1 MYTEKDRDIK
11 PRKRSFKF
19 VNKRGQTLDRA
30 LSAKPEI
37 KEVNEVEKEEFKWPH
52 ELMAIMNQVKPT
64 GKSAKRGKSPNSKV
78 KTFYSLNEKIKAYI
92 LATNFSPI
100 LESFVKNS
108 DPRYAGSQPI
118 VTDEAFLRAL

>member
-30 LSAKPEI
+30 LTAKPET

-52 ELMAIMNQVKPT
+52 ELMAIMN
-64 GKSAKRGKSPNSKV
+64 
-78 KTFYSLNEKIKAYI
+78 
-92 LATNFSPI
+92 
-100 LESFVKNS
+100 
-108 DPRYAGSQPI
+108 
-118 VTDEAFLRAL
+118 